1 MIMFDDWVYLTF
13 AWTCFDPVP
22 ALDFPGMHPWEL
34 LREVG
39 NWRRTGPVKMTQS
52 ENENAEDTHRMA
64 KLKGRIMMMIMMMMM
79 MVVVYQCLSMVING
93 F

>member
-1 MIMFDDWVYLTF
+1 MFDDWVYLTF

-52 ENENAEDTHRMA
+52 EIENEEDTHRMA
-64 KLKGRIMMMIMMMMM
+64 KLKGRIMMMIMMMM
-79 MVVVYQCLSMVING
+79 VVVYQCLLMVING